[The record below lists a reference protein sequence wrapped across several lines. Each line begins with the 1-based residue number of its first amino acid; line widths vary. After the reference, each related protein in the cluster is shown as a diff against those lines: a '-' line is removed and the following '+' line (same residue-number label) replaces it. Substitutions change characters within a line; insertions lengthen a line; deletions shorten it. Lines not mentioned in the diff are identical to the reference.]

1 LYLLLNLLVN
11 FDKSGV
17 ENWFVKILFKK
28 IISPL
33 KTSLTL
39 TDIKKQPFFNLKPKF
54 MIITLDIFSGRPN
67 PTFNLDEKNA
77 KKFVERFA
85 GKSVLSPENVEAHLG
100 FRGFIVDAATDVK
113 LPDNIPTR
121 FHVGGVATE
130 KFNAKALK
138 QPLLSA
144 DENDDAVKWL
154 LSKAKDS
161 VNAEIFSHIKDT
173 LSQRKKAVTAVAT
186 LVEDLE
192 WKKLQLAAACI
203 IANTPYNPGFWNN
216 DPFVKSNNNCYN
228 YAMNWKSNTFAQP
241 GRKSGHQY
249 TPPPTCTNVKNSAVW
264 DGLLTA
270 CSGSVKNVALV
281 IWPGVDYHWY
291 RRHSEGFWGHK
302 PGSTAARNV
311 DSNNN
316 IINGTT
322 RTPANCARG
331 NYTIFCGYYYSP
343 TGMSVN

>member
-1 LYLLLNLLVN
+1 
-11 FDKSGV
+11 
-17 ENWFVKILFKK
+17 
-28 IISPL
+28 
-33 KTSLTL
+33 
-39 TDIKKQPFFNLKPKF
+39 
-54 MIITLDIFSGRPN
+54 MIITIDIFSGRAN
-67 PTFNLDEKNA
+67 PTIELDEKNA

-85 GKSVLSPENVEAHLG
+85 GKSVLSAENVEAPLG
-100 FRGFIVDAATDVK
+100 FRGFIVEASTDVK
-113 LPDNIPTR
+113 LPDDIPTR

-130 KFNAKALK
+130 RFSAKALK
-138 QPLLSA
+138 RPLLSA

-154 LSKAKDS
+154 LSKAKDA

-173 LSQRKKAVTAVAT
+173 MSLRKKAVKAAVAT
-186 LVEDLE
+186 PAVDLE
-192 WKKLQLAAACI
+192 WKKLQLAAACV

-216 DPFVKSNNNCYN
+216 DAYVKANNNCYN

-249 TPPPTCTNVKNSAVW
+249 VGSPDCPKVRAAAVW
-264 DGLLTA
+264 DGLKTV

-302 PGSTAARNV
+302 PGSTAARNT
-311 DSNNN
+311 DNNN
-316 IINGTT
+316 QVINGTT

-331 NYTIFCGYYYSP
+331 NYTVFCGYYFSP
-343 TGMSVN
+343 TGMQVS

>member
-1 LYLLLNLLVN
+1 
-11 FDKSGV
+11 
-17 ENWFVKILFKK
+17 
-28 IISPL
+28 
-33 KTSLTL
+33 
-39 TDIKKQPFFNLKPKF
+39 
-54 MIITLDIFSGRPN
+54 MIITIDIFSGRAN
-67 PTFNLDEKNA
+67 PTFELDEKNA
-77 KKFVERFA
+77 KKFAERFA
-85 GKSVLSPENVEAHLG
+85 GKSVLSAENVESPLG
-100 FRGFIVDAATDVK
+100 FRGFIVEAATDVK
-113 LPDNIPTR
+113 LPDDIPTR

-130 KFNAKALK
+130 KFSAKASTLK
-138 QPLLSA
+138 RPLLSA

-154 LSKAKDS
+154 LSKAKDA

-173 LSQRKKAVTAVAT
+173 LNLRKKAVKKPVTT

-192 WKKLQLAAACI
+192 WKKLQLAAACV

-216 DPFVKSNNNCYN
+216 DPFVKANNNCYN

-241 GRKSGHQY
+241 GNKCGHPGPY
-249 TPPPTCTNVKNSAVW
+249 PPTCASTKTAAVC
-264 DGLLTA
+264 DGLLTV

-302 PGSTAARNV
+302 PGSTAARNT
-311 DSNNN
+311 DNNN
-316 IINGTT
+316 QIINGTT

-343 TGMSVN
+343 TGMQVS